1 MITNV
6 VKRDGT
12 KEPFAGQKLKQSIE
26 AAARDAGLAEERIE
40 EIASIVTRSVMKTL
54 EGREDVPTAE
64 IRERVLAMLEDI
76 EPASSQAWQAYDK
89 EHKKE

>member
-1 MITNV
+1 
-6 VKRDGT
+6 
-12 KEPFAGQKLKQSIE
+12 
-26 AAARDAGLAEERIE
+26 
-40 EIASIVTRSVMKTL
+40 MKTL